1 MPKLAVRVLG
11 DRVLTLH
18 VPAYIDRCS
27 CQLRMFW
34 GEGRTRVKPW
44 RLHGVAMLGP
54 KKLVGTRRY
63 PGRTA
68 WFWQLVHSASQSRTT
83 NQAVRKR
90 SHGCG
95 LTTFSPNPSVRCMS
109 EGVRTSVLAHPAG
122 PGARNRYEVLA
133 EIGAG
138 GMACVEYAR
147 LRAAH
152 GFVRNVAIKRLH
164 PQFAKDPEFVKMFL
178 DEARLCA
185 RLAHAN
191 IVATL
196 DVIDRPDGLGLVMEY
211 VHGESLSSLLQ
222 LAQER
227 ATPVPIL
234 VATALMASV
243 LHGLHA
249 AHETKDDDGTP
260 LGIVHRDVSPH
271 NILIGADGIPRVI
284 DFGIAKAIG
293 KSHITPNGEIKGK
306 LIYMAPE
313 QLDGG
318 DVDRRADVYGAAAV
332 LWETLCGVSLHDAA
346 TESAI
351 VHSVLLGRIEAP
363 SKQRPEVTAP
373 LDHIVLRG
381 LQRDRSAR
389 FESARAMALALER
402 EIGIASQSELSSWL
416 HELAAERLEAR
427 SRMIAEWHE
436 QGAVRAA
443 LQPLAARPAQASASE
458 RSPTVLSPAGASAL
472 RQRPRSLVAE
482 LRRFWPFGVAILV
495 LLTAAAA
502 LWSLRHATGI
512 EATAVVAPA
521 PQAPSAPQV
530 PSPTDDDAPPGDL
543 RAAEPSAPDR
553 EWPRSAATPDPDRRV
568 ERVRVPRAP
577 AAKHEAVRRPDMG
590 PSKPNAES
598 QPRTSPATAPGCKPW
613 FYLDEAGIRRPKPG
627 CL

>member
-1 MPKLAVRVLG
+1 
-11 DRVLTLH
+11 
-18 VPAYIDRCS
+18 
-27 CQLRMFW
+27 
-34 GEGRTRVKPW
+34 
-44 RLHGVAMLGP
+44 
-54 KKLVGTRRY
+54 
-63 PGRTA
+63 
-68 WFWQLVHSASQSRTT
+68 
-83 NQAVRKR
+83 
-90 SHGCG
+90 
-95 LTTFSPNPSVRCMS
+95 
-109 EGVRTSVLAHPAG
+109 
-122 PGARNRYEVLA
+122 
-133 EIGAG
+133 
-138 GMACVEYAR
+138 MACVEYAR

-196 DVIDRPDGLGLVMEY
+196 DIIDRPDGLGLVMEY
-211 VHGESLSSLLQ
+211 VHGESLSSLLE

-249 AHETKDDDGTP
+249 AHETRDDDGAP

-271 NILIGADGIPRVI
+271 NILVGADGIPRVI

-293 KSHITPNGEIKGK
+293 KSHVTPNGEIKGK
-306 LIYMAPE
+306 LMYMAPE

-332 LWETLCGVSLHDAA
+332 LWETLCGVAPHDAA

-351 VHSVLLGRIEAP
+351 VHSVLLGRIESP
-363 SKQRPEVTAP
+363 SKQRPEVTAT
-373 LDHIVLRG
+373 LADIVLRG

-402 EIGIASQSELSSWL
+402 EIGIASQSELASWL
-416 HELAAERLEAR
+416 HELAAERLQAR
-427 SRMIAEWHE
+427 SRMIAGWHE
-436 QGAVRAA
+436 QGAVRAM
-443 LQPLAARPAQASASE
+443 LQPLAAKPVQPSPSE
-458 RSPTVLSPAGASAL
+458 RPLATLIPADASAL
-472 RQRPRSLVAE
+472 RPRPISLVAE
-482 LRRFWPFGVAILV
+482 LSRFWPFGVAILA

-502 LWSLRHATGI
+502 LWSVRHATGT

-521 PQAPSAPQV
+521 PQV
-530 PSPTDDDAPPGDL
+530 PPPTEDVAPPESV
-543 RAAEPSAPDR
+543 RAAEPTAAER
-553 EWPRSAATPDPDRRV
+553 ESPKSAATSDPARSI

-577 AAKHEAVRRPDMG
+577 APNHEAVRRPDVG
-590 PSKPNAES
+590 PSKPKAES
-598 QPRTSPATAPGCKPW
+598 PQRTSPAAAQGCKPW